1 MRLPMRLRHRRLI
14 AAALVTF
21 GLIQTFQGARGAP
34 AISVDRVM
42 ARPRLF
48 FAPGE
53 FRTFVEETRNVRA
66 AYFDTLVG
74 FIDDQGS
81 RAWNERDLQV
91 QSQTLVARVFLERGD
106 ARGAKYLDLARR
118 SLRHYL
124 DRQTSAEFRNSHDLV
139 TGGSR
144 WLEAVALAFDWGYP
158 HWTAAERREMAD
170 WMRREI
176 DAWIAGNHVAR
187 ASLSPFRN
195 DMARAVSGLVA
206 AALAIFDEPGYR
218 PAADRALAHSLPLYE
233 EILESHASAGADG
246 GLPEGTFY
254 GSFTAWSQAAVAE
267 MLYTGAGLTDS
278 FRRSSFFEGRLRYAI
293 HAAWPA
299 YITNQFGFSTHQL
312 APVFGDAR
320 RGPTGSMLRHRATAL
335 LLGKRLAGTEA
346 ARHAYAV
353 IDREEINKT
362 YTREWRLYDLLLWS
376 PKVTRQAP
384 TALAYR
390 ERTLGQVFARSGW
403 KDAATWLS
411 FNAGPHLDTHQHYD
425 AGNLTI
431 HRNGVDLLV
440 DSGSLDAFGSRH
452 WYNYYVR
459 TVAHNTILIH
469 DPTERWRHIWSGVPT
484 ALTVNDGGQRTQSP
498 LTPAPTLREYLG
510 NRDAYD
516 HASID
521 RYTTGDWGLYL
532 KSTLTNAYQNP
543 RYQTVRP
550 DGSRNRVKA
559 LHVGREVV
567 YLRARA
573 GRRDG
578 VIVFDRIVAA
588 EPQFRKSVLWH
599 AREPFETPARGRRVD
614 EGEQVY
620 ESSEPLSFQTTP
632 RFKQGER
639 EGHARLFVTVLPIGA
654 VRVRQIGDRP
664 GTGERADHEV
674 FNTKHFHRH
683 VKDFFVED
691 ARVLNPDAHTG
702 AQGRP
707 EWPPFAPPEVQWLW
721 TDDLAGGWGKT
732 RLQVEP
738 TRSDVADRFLTLL
751 VPTDANDEARPR
763 ATVVRSPDNQAV
775 GVSWQEGGG
784 HLVVVFGMEN
794 SGGDLRQADAEIPG
808 GSGELLLV
816 GLTPNTG
823 YRVSASGGSRRRLA
837 IAPGGDLPSG
847 PQGVLRLDLAT
858 LAPLPGAVDLPE
870 EGTGSQAERGIPF
883 IPKRTP
889 TGDVVLVAR
898 TPSQVARWSGW
909 LDERVAEGSLKRLS
923 RLSDPLVPGRTIERF
938 AQHVDGIPVFGRQVV
953 VQRDPNTIT
962 SLFGEVAGLKP
973 RRHGPPIS
981 PAAARATLE
990 AIAGVQLPRNREP
1003 PLVILAAEHG
1013 DGVLAYCDRVMNT
1026 AGPQTICLD
1035 AVTAEPLRVFDETRR
1050 QARAGGGVAPI
1061 YRLED
1066 EDSLVEVMN
1075 GVATLSPRELAG
1087 EEPGGAAEIVYEQQA
1102 AITAAWAARY
1112 GVADLLLNPR
1122 EIVTIVRPAAMGRVP
1137 APSYLGRGVVLYREG
1152 DVVRGPA
1159 GRGVVAHELAHAL
1172 IDRSSGLLPL
1182 AESRLLEED
1191 FATLLAEWAAGRREP
1206 GGGPIRD
1213 PFWRLIGTDPDAR
1226 ELLEQA
1232 VVRAFTRL
1240 LPPSATTSLAREAV
1254 IASYADLGGEAA
1266 DVARAWPGP

>member
-1 MRLPMRLRHRRLI
+1 MRYRFHALI
-14 AAALVTF
+14 AAALVTV
-21 GLIQTFQGARGAP
+21 GLFPAFQGATGAP
-34 AISVDRVM
+34 AIVVDRVLS
-42 ARPRLF
+42 RPRLF

-53 FRTFVEETRNVRA
+53 FRTFLEETKNVRA
-66 AYFDTLVG
+66 EYFDTLVG
-74 FIDDQGS
+74 WIDDRGS

-91 QSQTLVARVFLERGD
+91 QSQTLVARVFFERGD
-106 ARGAKYLDLARR
+106 HARGTRYLNLARQ

-124 DRQTSAEFRNSHDLV
+124 DRQTSAEFRSSHDLV

-170 WMRREI
+170 WLRREI
-176 DAWIAGNHVAR
+176 DAWIAGDHVAR
-187 ASLSPFRN
+187 ASPSPFRN

-206 AALAIFDEPGYR
+206 AALTIFDEPGYR
-218 PAADRALAHSLPLYE
+218 PVADRALAHALPLYD

-246 GLPEGTFY
+246 GLAEGTFY

-278 FRRSSFFEGRLRYAI
+278 FRRSPFFEARLRYAI
-293 HAAWPA
+293 HAAWPG

-320 RGPTGSMLRHRATAL
+320 RGPTGSTLRHRSTAL
-335 LLGKRLAGTEA
+335 LLGKRLAGSEA

-376 PKVTRQAP
+376 PKVSRQMP

-390 ERTLGQVFARSGW
+390 ERTLGQVFARSAW
-403 KDAATWLS
+403 NDAATWLS

-459 TVAHNTILIH
+459 TVAHNTVLIH
-469 DPTERWRHIWSGVPT
+469 DPAERWRNIWSGVPND
-484 ALTVNDGGQRTQSP
+484 ATVNDGGQRTQAP
-498 LTPAPTLREYLG
+498 LTPAPTLRQYLN

-516 HASID
+516 HGSID
-521 RYTTGDWGLYL
+521 RYAAGDWGVYL

-543 RYQTVRP
+543 RYQSVRP

-588 EPQFRKSVLWH
+588 EPEFRKAVLWH
-599 AREPFETPARGRRVD
+599 AREPFDTPARGRRVD
-614 EGEQVY
+614 EGERVY
-620 ESSEPLSFQTTP
+620 ESTEPLSFQTTP

-639 EGHARLFVTVLPIGA
+639 EGHARLFVTILPVDA

-664 GTGERADHEV
+664 STGERVDHEV

-691 ARVLNPDAHTG
+691 PRVLNPDTNTG

-707 EWPPFAPPEVQWLW
+707 EWPPFAPPELQWLW

-738 TRSDVADRFLTLL
+738 TRPDVADRFLTLL
-751 VPTDANDEARPR
+751 VPTDADDGVQPR
-763 ATVVRSPDNQAV
+763 ASVVRSPDNQAV

-784 HLVVVFGMEN
+784 HLVVLFGMEN

-837 IAPGGDLPSG
+837 VAPGGDLPSG

-858 LAPLPGAVDLPE
+858 LAALPGAVDVPD
-870 EGTGSQAERGIPF
+870 EGAGSQAERGVAS

-889 TGDVVLVAR
+889 AGDVLLAAR
-898 TPSQVARWSGW
+898 TPSEVARWAGW
-909 LDERVAEGSLKRLS
+909 LDARVAEGSLKRVS
-923 RLSDPLVPGRTIERF
+923 RLSDPLVAGRTIERL
-938 AQHVDGIPVFGRQVV
+938 AQHVDGIPVFGRQVI
-953 VQRDPNTIT
+953 VQRDAHTIT
-962 SLFGEVAGLKP
+962 SLFGDMARVERRQRGQPIPPAVA
-973 RRHGPPIS
+973 RRAIE
-981 PAAARATLE
+981 AT
-990 AIAGVQLPRNREP
+990 AGVQLPRDREP
-1003 PLVILAAEHG
+1003 SLVIVAGEDAG
-1013 DGVLAYCDRVMNT
+1013 GVLAYCDRVMT
-1026 AGPQTICLD
+1026 LAGPQTICLD
-1035 AVTAEPLRVFDETRR
+1035 AATAEPLRIFDETRR
-1050 QARAGGGVAPI
+1050 QARAGRGGAPI
-1061 YRLED
+1061 YYLED

-1075 GVATLSPRELAG
+1075 GVAALSPRELAG
-1087 EEPGGAAEIVYEQQA
+1087 DEEGGAAEIVSEHLA
-1102 AITAAWAARY
+1102 AITAAWAGRY
-1112 GVADLLLNPR
+1112 GVADLLSNPR
-1122 EIVTIVRPAAMGRVP
+1122 EIVTIVRPAGTRGVA
-1137 APSYLGRGVVLYREG
+1137 APSYLGRGVVLFREG
-1152 DVVRGPA
+1152 DVVRGPG
-1159 GRGVVAHELAHAL
+1159 GRAVVAHELAHAL

-1191 FATLLAEWAAGRREP
+1191 FATLLSEWAAGRREP

-1213 PFWRLIGTDPDAR
+1213 PFWRSIAIDPGAR
-1226 ELLEQA
+1226 ERFERA

-1254 IASYADLGGEAA
+1254 IASFVDLGGEAA
-1266 DVARAWPGP
+1266 AVVRAWPGP